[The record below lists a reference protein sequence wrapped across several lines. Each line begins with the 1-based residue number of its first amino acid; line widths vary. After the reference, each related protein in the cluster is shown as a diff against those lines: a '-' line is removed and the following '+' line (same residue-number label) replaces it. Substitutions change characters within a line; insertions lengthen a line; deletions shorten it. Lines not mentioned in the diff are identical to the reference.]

1 MTCATMTDAL
11 DRKLYQ
17 RLKAR
22 EYRARR
28 KADRTVVALA
38 SPTGTISLRKAG
50 IQPGIRYT
58 AVPQDGGAIL
68 LTPTETKTQG
78 DRK

>member
-1 MTCATMTDAL
+1 MTTEPA

-22 EYRARR
+22 EYRAR
-28 KADRTVVALA
+28 DREGRGPVVALA
-38 SPTGTISLRKAG
+38 SSEGTISLLKAG
-50 IQPGIRYT
+50 IVPGTRYT

-68 LTPTETKTQG
+68 LTPTEIKG
-78 DRK
+78 DQK